1 MTNSNVYIKIWWD
14 KNIPKV
20 IHFSTNEIT
29 QKELNNL
36 LVESH
41 LSQDEREK
49 TIVKR
54 RKELG
59 YVECKDAS
67 WKILDPTQANDVY

>member
-1 MTNSNVYIKIWWD
+1 M
-14 KNIPKV
+14 
-20 IHFSTNEIT
+20 HFSTNKIT

-36 LVESH
+36 LVESY

-54 RKELG
+54 REELG
-59 YVECKDAS
+59 YVECKNAS
-67 WKILDPTQANDVY
+67 